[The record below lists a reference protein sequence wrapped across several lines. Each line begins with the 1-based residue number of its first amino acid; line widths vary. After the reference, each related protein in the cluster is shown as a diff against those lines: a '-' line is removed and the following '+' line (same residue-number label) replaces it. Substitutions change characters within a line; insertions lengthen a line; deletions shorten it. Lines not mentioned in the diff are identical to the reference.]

1 MPIHKNIF
9 SDKEAWG
16 IYRLSAFGE
25 AFGWTLLIGSLGAQK
40 YLMHGNKILVSF
52 AGQIHGLLFF
62 AYIAA
67 VLATYA
73 SLGWSFKKGFLIG
86 LMSVPPYG
94 TLVAEMWLSK
104 LRQNE
109 EKSVK
114 PFIRVFV
121 LIRNQGKYLFVE
133 KRDENIFS
141 LPGTT
146 VINNDIEGTLRDYC
160 RDNLHLK
167 IVKSNL
173 KHILRHQIKREQYL
187 DIFFEVTETRVNEL
201 LLKINKSKQFDDAE
215 FLSLDNKIVKKS
227 FNFLKKNENIFL
239 TKS

>member
-94 TLVAEMWLSK
+94 TLVAEMWLSRVRK
-104 LRQNE
+104 NKE
-109 EKSVK
+109 ESIK

-133 KRDENIFS
+133 KREENIETPANEKNNFS
-141 LPGTT
+141 ANPIEIQENLEEKLLIEKNAILNVSSEKIKYVCSKGHGFCGKCKN
-146 VINNDIEGTLRDYC
+146 VWHNDDCNED
-160 RDNLHLK
+160 
-167 IVKSNL
+167 KSNGYKTSCKDTNCKL
-173 KHILRHQIKREQYL
+173 PNREM
-187 DIFFEVTETRVNEL
+187 
-201 LLKINKSKQFDDAE
+201 
-215 FLSLDNKIVKKS
+215 
-227 FNFLKKNENIFL
+227 
-239 TKS
+239 

>member
-73 SLGWSFKKGFLIG
+73 SLGWSFKKGFLIE

-94 TLVAEMWLSK
+94 TLVAEMWLSRGRK
-104 LRQNE
+104 NK
-109 EKSVK
+109 EKSIK

-121 LIRNQGKYLFVE
+121 LLRDQGKYLFVE

-146 VINNDIEGTLRDYC
+146 VINNDIEGTMRDYC
-160 RDNLHLK
+160 KDILHTK
-167 IVKSNL
+167 AVKLNL
-173 KHILRHQIKREQYL
+173 KHILRHQIKKEQYL

-215 FLSLDNKIVKKS
+215 FFSLDNKIVKKG

>member
-94 TLVAEMWLSK
+94 TLVAEMWLSRARK
-104 LRQNE
+104 NKE
-109 EKSVK
+109 ESIK

-121 LIRNQGKYLFVE
+121 LLRDQGKYLFVE

-141 LPGTT
+141 LPGTA
-146 VINNDIEGTLRDYC
+146 VVNNDIEGTMRTYC
-160 RDNLHLK
+160 KDSLH
-167 IVKSNL
+167 INAVKLNL
-173 KHILRHQIKREQYL
+173 KHILRHQIKKEQYL

-215 FLSLDNKIVKKS
+215 FFSLDNKIVKKG

>member
-146 VINNDIEGTLRDYC
+146 VINNDIEGTMRAYC
-160 RDNLHLK
+160 KDSLH
-167 IVKSNL
+167 INTVKSNL
-173 KHILRHQIKREQYL
+173 KHILRHQIKKEQYL

-201 LLKINKSKQFDDAE
+201 LLKINKSKQFDDAV

-239 TKS
+239 TMS

>member
-94 TLVAEMWLSK
+94 TLVAEMWLSRVRK
-104 LRQNE
+104 NKE
-109 EKSVK
+109 ESIK

>member
-67 VLATYA
+67 VLATHA

-160 RDNLHLK
+160 KDILHTK
-167 IVKSNL
+167 AVKLNL
-173 KHILRHQIKREQYL
+173 KHIVRHQIKREQYL

>member
-121 LIRNQGKYLFVE
+121 LIQNQGKYLFVE

-146 VINNDIEGTLRDYC
+146 VINNDIEGTMRAYC
-160 RDNLHLK
+160 KDSLHIK
-167 IVKSNL
+167 TVKFNL
-173 KHILRHQIKREQYL
+173 KHILRHQIKKEQYL
-187 DIFFEVTETRVNEL
+187 DIFFEATETRVNEL

-215 FLSLDNKIVKKS
+215 FLSLDNMIVKKS